1 MVVALLASAVVSGTT
16 AGTAWLIKPALDDIF
31 IRQDGT
37 ALLYVPLAF
46 IVLTALKGA
55 GRYLQNWCM
64 HYSALHVLETMR
76 QELFQKIITLP
87 LHFYEESQVGALMS
101 RVINDVGMIRQSLPA
116 FIQII
121 RQVITMISLLYVV
134 FQQNF
139 ELACWAIIVLPVAGF
154 PLSLFSRALRR
165 YGRKNAEVNASISSM
180 LQELLSGIRV
190 IKAFATEKQETG
202 RFNKENARI
211 ININFRQSC
220 VSELSSPVMELI
232 GAIGIGLVIWYG
244 GREVIQG
251 DMTPGTFFAF
261 MGALAMLYTPF
272 KSLNGANMNVQNALA
287 GAERV
292 FAILDDP
299 ALKTERGGTLP
310 LDEPFRELT
319 FRDVSLH
326 YGDESTP
333 ALRGVSLTVKAGERI
348 AFVGPSGAGKTTLV
362 NLIPRFYDPQ
372 RGEILLNGKPL
383 KEYSLAS
390 LRRSVS
396 MVSQDAFLF
405 DMTIAENIAYGR
417 DLSSELDMDR
427 VRSAAVAAY
436 ADGFIRELP
445 EGYETPIGERG
456 VRLSGGQKQRL
467 TIARALLKDAPLLIL
482 DEATSALDSES
493 EHMVQK
499 ALDNLMLNRTSLII
513 AHRLSTILGAA
524 RLGIPNLSAQ
534 LQDASAFVP
543 DWEGAFDA
551 VIVDAPCSGLGII
564 RKKPDIR
571 YRDLKQTEDLPE
583 LQKKILWNQAG
594 YVKKGGLLLYSTCT
608 LLPRENEQ
616 VVQAFLETH
625 PDFSLEAL
633 PLPEEFPKNETGM
646 LTLIPGRH
654 DTDGFFISR
663 MRRKP

>member
-1 MVVALLASAVVSGTT
+1 MSKKKETKEERSERRRKELRLALRVFRYFLPYKWAMVVALLASAVVSGTT

-467 TIARALLKDAPLLIL
+467 TIARALLRKPKVLIL
-482 DEATSALDSES
+482 DDSTSAVDTATDAKIRKAFREEIPGTTKIIIAQRVSS
-493 EHMVQK
+493 VQD
-499 ALDNLMLNRTSLII
+499 ADRILVLDNGQIN
-513 AHRLSTILGAA
+513 
-524 RLGIPNLSAQ
+524 
-534 LQDASAFVP
+534 
-543 DWEGAFDA
+543 
-551 VIVDAPCSGLGII
+551 GLGTHEEL
-564 RKKPDIR
+564 
-571 YRDLKQTEDLPE
+571 LKTNAIYQEVYNSQTQGSGDFDK
-583 LQKKILWNQAG
+583 Q
-594 YVKKGGLLLYSTCT
+594 GG
-608 LLPRENEQ
+608 EQ
-616 VVQAFLETH
+616 
-625 PDFSLEAL
+625 
-633 PLPEEFPKNETGM
+633 
-646 LTLIPGRH
+646 
-654 DTDGFFISR
+654 
-663 MRRKP
+663 

>member
-1 MVVALLASAVVSGTT
+1 MSKKKETKEQRSERRRKELRLALRVFRYFLPYKWAMVVALLASAVVSGTT

-272 KSLNGANMNVQNALA
+272 KSLNGANMNVQNAIA

-513 AHRLSTILGAA
+513 AHRLSTILEADRIVVMECG
-524 RLGIPNLSAQ
+524 R
-534 LQDASAFVP
+534 
-543 DWEGAFDA
+543 
-551 VIVDAPCSGLGII
+551 IVDIG
-564 RKKPDIR
+564 R
-571 YRDLKQTEDLPE
+571 
-583 LQKKILWNQAG
+583 
-594 YVKKGGLLLYSTCT
+594 
-608 LLPRENEQ
+608 
-616 VVQAFLETH
+616 H
-625 PDFSLEAL
+625 EAL
-633 PLPEEFPKNETGM
+633 LGRCELYTRLYNMQFRAHENICGCETD
-646 LTLIPGRH
+646 LVE
-654 DTDGFFISR
+654 S
-663 MRRKP
+663 

>member
-1 MVVALLASAVVSGTT
+1 MSKKKESREERAGRRRKELKLALRMFRYFLPYKWAMVVALLASGVVSATT

-31 IRQDGT
+31 IRQDGQ
-37 ALLYVPLAF
+37 ALLYVPIVF
-46 IVLTALKGA
+46 IALTALKGL
-55 GRYLQNWCM
+55 GRYVQNWCM

-76 QELFQKIITLP
+76 QELFSKIITLP
-87 LHFYEESQVGALMS
+87 LHFYEEAQVGALMS

-121 RQVITMISLLYVV
+121 RQVITMLSLLYVV
-134 FQQNF
+134 FEQNF
-139 ELACWAIIVLPVAGF
+139 RLACWAMVVLPVAAF

-190 IKAFATEKQETG
+190 IKTFATEKQETA
-202 RFNKENARI
+202 RFNVENARI

-220 VSELSSPVMELI
+220 VSELSSPVMEFI
-232 GAIGIGLVIWYG
+232 GALGIGLVIWYG
-244 GREVIQG
+244 GSEVIHG
-251 DMTPGTFFAF
+251 EMTPGTFFAF
-261 MGALAMLYTPF
+261 IGALAMLYTPF

-299 ALKTERGGTLP
+299 TLKTEHGGTIP

-319 FRDVSLH
+319 FSNVTLH
-326 YGDESTP
+326 YNDESTP
-333 ALRGVSLTVKAGERI
+333 ALKDVTLTVRAGERI

-372 RGEILLNGKPL
+372 EGEITLNGRPL
-383 KEYSLAS
+383 TDYALGS

-405 DMTIAENIAYGR
+405 DTTIAENIAYGR
-417 DLSSELDMDR
+417 DPAAPLNMES
-427 VRSAAVAAY
+427 VRAAASAAY
-436 ADGFIRELP
+436 ADGFISELP
-445 EGYETPIGERG
+445 EGYETAIGERG

-467 TIARALLKDAPLLIL
+467 TIARALLKDAPLLVL

-513 AHRLSTILGAA
+513 AHRLSTILEAD
-524 RLGIPNLSAQ
+524 RIVVM
-534 LQDASAFVP
+534 DA
-543 DWEGAFDA
+543 GQ
-551 VIVDAPCSGLGII
+551 IVDIGRHEELLG
-564 RKKPDIR
+564 RCDLYTRLYNMQFRAHEDIR
-571 YRDLKQTEDLPE
+571 AHEPSAAE
-583 LQKKILWNQAG
+583 I
-594 YVKKGGLLLYSTCT
+594 
-608 LLPRENEQ
+608 
-616 VVQAFLETH
+616 
-625 PDFSLEAL
+625 
-633 PLPEEFPKNETGM
+633 
-646 LTLIPGRH
+646 
-654 DTDGFFISR
+654 
-663 MRRKP
+663 

>member
-1 MVVALLASAVVSGTT
+1 M
-16 AGTAWLIKPALDDIF
+16 
-31 IRQDGT
+31 
-37 ALLYVPLAF
+37 
-46 IVLTALKGA
+46 
-55 GRYLQNWCM
+55 
-64 HYSALHVLETMR
+64 
-76 QELFQKIITLP
+76 
-87 LHFYEESQVGALMS
+87 
-101 RVINDVGMIRQSLPA
+101 
-116 FIQII
+116 
-121 RQVITMISLLYVV
+121 
-134 FQQNF
+134 
-139 ELACWAIIVLPVAGF
+139 
-154 PLSLFSRALRR
+154 
-165 YGRKNAEVNASISSM
+165 
-180 LQELLSGIRV
+180 
-190 IKAFATEKQETG
+190 
-202 RFNKENARI
+202 
-211 ININFRQSC
+211 
-220 VSELSSPVMELI
+220 
-232 GAIGIGLVIWYG
+232 
-244 GREVIQG
+244 
-251 DMTPGTFFAF
+251 PG
-261 MGALAMLYTPF
+261 P
-272 KSLNGANMNVQNALA
+272 S
-287 GAERV
+287 
-292 FAILDDP
+292 AILDDP

-513 AHRLSTILGAA
+513 AHRLSTILEADRIVVMECG
-524 RLGIPNLSAQ
+524 R
-534 LQDASAFVP
+534 
-543 DWEGAFDA
+543 
-551 VIVDAPCSGLGII
+551 IVDI
-564 RKKPDIR
+564 
-571 YRDLKQTEDLPE
+571 
-583 LQKKILWNQAG
+583 
-594 YVKKGGLLLYSTCT
+594 
-608 LLPRENEQ
+608 
-616 VVQAFLETH
+616 
-625 PDFSLEAL
+625 
-633 PLPEEFPKNETGM
+633 
-646 LTLIPGRH
+646 GRH
-654 DTDGFFISR
+654 EELLGRCELYTRLYNMQFRAHENICGCETDLVES
-663 MRRKP
+663 

>member
-1 MVVALLASAVVSGTT
+1 
-16 AGTAWLIKPALDDIF
+16 
-31 IRQDGT
+31 
-37 ALLYVPLAF
+37 
-46 IVLTALKGA
+46 
-55 GRYLQNWCM
+55 
-64 HYSALHVLETMR
+64 
-76 QELFQKIITLP
+76 
-87 LHFYEESQVGALMS
+87 
-101 RVINDVGMIRQSLPA
+101 
-116 FIQII
+116 
-121 RQVITMISLLYVV
+121 MISLLYVV

-362 NLIPRFYDPQ
+362 NLLMRFYDV
-372 RGEILLNGKPL
+372 NGGAIKV
-383 KEYSLAS
+383 SGTDIRSVTRAS
-390 LRRSVS
+390 LRGSYG
-396 MVSQDAFLF
+396 MVLQETWLRAG
-405 DMTIAENIAYGR
+405 TVRENIAYGKP
-417 DLSSELDMDR
+417 DATDEEIL
-427 VRSAAVAAY
+427 AAAKAAH
-436 ADGFIRELP
+436 ADSFIRRLP
-445 EGYETPIGERG
+445 NGYDTVIAEDGGNI
-456 VRLSGGQKQRL
+456 SQGQKQL
-467 TIARALLKDAPLLIL
+467 LCIARVMLCLPPMLIL
-482 DEATSALDSES
+482 DEATSSIDTRTEVRIQAAFAR
-493 EHMVQK
+493 MMQG
-499 ALDNLMLNRTSLII
+499 RTSFIV
-513 AHRLSTILGAA
+513 AHRLSTIREADVILVMKDG
-524 RLGIPNLSAQ
+524 RIVEQGDHDELLAQ
-534 LQDASAFVP
+534 GGFYAKLYNSQF
-543 DWEGAFDA
+543 EG
-551 VIVDAPCSGLGII
+551 V
-564 RKKPDIR
+564 
-571 YRDLKQTEDLPE
+571 
-583 LQKKILWNQAG
+583 
-594 YVKKGGLLLYSTCT
+594 
-608 LLPRENEQ
+608 
-616 VVQAFLETH
+616 ET
-625 PDFSLEAL
+625 
-633 PLPEEFPKNETGM
+633 
-646 LTLIPGRH
+646 
-654 DTDGFFISR
+654 
-663 MRRKP
+663 

>member
-1 MVVALLASAVVSGTT
+1 MSKKKETKEERSERRRKELRLALRVFRYFLPYKWAMVVALLASAVVSGTT

-362 NLIPRFYDPQ
+362 NL
-372 RGEILLNGKPL
+372 
-383 KEYSLAS
+383 
-390 LRRSVS
+390 
-396 MVSQDAFLF
+396 F

-513 AHRLSTILGAA
+513 AHRLSTILEADRIVVMECG
-524 RLGIPNLSAQ
+524 R
-534 LQDASAFVP
+534 
-543 DWEGAFDA
+543 
-551 VIVDAPCSGLGII
+551 IVDI
-564 RKKPDIR
+564 
-571 YRDLKQTEDLPE
+571 
-583 LQKKILWNQAG
+583 
-594 YVKKGGLLLYSTCT
+594 
-608 LLPRENEQ
+608 
-616 VVQAFLETH
+616 
-625 PDFSLEAL
+625 
-633 PLPEEFPKNETGM
+633 
-646 LTLIPGRH
+646 GRH
-654 DTDGFFISR
+654 EELLGRCELYTRLYNMQFRAHENICGCEIDLVES
-663 MRRKP
+663 

>member
-1 MVVALLASAVVSGTT
+1 MSKKKETSAERSERRKKELRLALRVFRYFLPYKWAMFVALLASGVVSATT

-31 IRQDGT
+31 IRQDAT
-37 ALLYVPLAF
+37 ALVYVPLAF
-46 IVLTALKGA
+46 IVLTALKGG

-64 HYSALHVLETMR
+64 HYSALRVLETMR
-76 QELFQKIITLP
+76 QELFGKIITLP
-87 LHFYEESQVGALMS
+87 LHFYEASQVGALMS

-121 RQVITMISLLYVV
+121 RQVITMIGLLYVV

-139 ELACWAIIVLPVAGF
+139 ELACWAMIVLPVAAF

-180 LQELLSGIRV
+180 LQELLSGVRV
-190 IKAFATEKQETG
+190 IKAFATEKQETA

-211 ININFRQSC
+211 ISINFRQSC

-232 GAIGIGLVIWYG
+232 GSLGIGLVIWYG

-251 DMTPGTFFAF
+251 DMTPGAFFAF
-261 MGALAMLYTPF
+261 IGALAMLYTPF

-292 FAILDDP
+292 FATLDDP
-299 ALKTERGGTLP
+299 APRTAHGGTLP
-310 LDEPFRELT
+310 LDGPFRELT
-319 FRDVSLH
+319 FRNVSLH
-326 YGDESTP
+326 YGDEHAP
-333 ALRGVSLTVKAGERI
+333 ALRDVSLTVKAGERI

-383 KEYSLAS
+383 ADYSLAS

-405 DMTIAENIAYGR
+405 DTTIAENIAYGR
-417 DLSSELDMDR
+417 DPSGPPDMER
-427 VRSAAVAAY
+427 VRAAARAAY
-436 ADGFIRELP
+436 ADGFISELP

-456 VRLSGGQKQRL
+456 VRLSGGQKQRI

-513 AHRLSTILGAA
+513 AHRLSTILEADRIVVMECGRIVDIGRHEELLGRCELYTRLYNMQFRAHEDLSACGAA
-524 RLGIPNLSAQ
+524 PVES
-534 LQDASAFVP
+534 
-543 DWEGAFDA
+543 
-551 VIVDAPCSGLGII
+551 
-564 RKKPDIR
+564 
-571 YRDLKQTEDLPE
+571 
-583 LQKKILWNQAG
+583 
-594 YVKKGGLLLYSTCT
+594 
-608 LLPRENEQ
+608 
-616 VVQAFLETH
+616 
-625 PDFSLEAL
+625 
-633 PLPEEFPKNETGM
+633 
-646 LTLIPGRH
+646 
-654 DTDGFFISR
+654 
-663 MRRKP
+663 